1 MSRSVV
7 LYLHVHQPYRL
18 RDYTIFD
25 TAVNHDYFEV
35 PYHGR
40 TSNERIMQKVAEKS
54 YRPTNKVLQALL
66 DRHPE
71 FKFSL
76 SFSGTVLEQM
86 SRYVPDVLESFQ
98 KLVSTGR
105 VEVLAET
112 YHHSL
117 AFFYSLA
124 EFEAEVEAH
133 RNLVEELFG
142 VKPTAFRNTELAYNN
157 SLALW
162 ADRKDYEAII
172 TEGWDPV
179 LAGRTPNHVY
189 RPTNTNNIKLLMK
202 NYKLSDDVAF
212 RFSDQSWSEWPL
224 DADKYT
230 AWLDNV
236 EENPEVI
243 NLFMDYETFG
253 EHQWSTTGI
262 FDFLQAVPEKWLSR
276 SGNDF
281 QTITGAARKYQ
292 PRDNIDCPQTITWAD
307 TERDLTAWL
316 GNAMQTQAIQ
326 FAFSLQQSVLDS
338 QDQSLIEDWRR
349 LLASDNYYYMC
360 TKWFRDGDVHA
371 YFSPY
376 ESPYEAFMYFMN
388 AMHDIR
394 YRLVQTGAKI

>member
-7 LYLHVHQPYRL
+7 LYLHVHQPYRV
-18 RDYTIFD
+18 RDYSAFD
-25 TAVNHDYFEV
+25 TGVKHDYFDA
-35 PYHGR
+35 PFHGS
-40 TSNERIMQKVAEKS
+40 TSNERIMQKVADKS
-54 YRPTNKVLQALL
+54 YRPTNKVLQELL
-66 DRHPE
+66 DTYPD

-76 SFSGTVLEQM
+76 SLSGTVLEQM
-86 SRYVPDVLESFQ
+86 SRYTPDVLESFQ
-98 KLVSTGR
+98 KLVATGR
-105 VEVLAET
+105 VEILAET

-124 EFEAEVEAH
+124 EFEAEVEAQ
-133 RNLVEELFG
+133 RDRIEELFG
-142 VKPTAFRNTELAYNN
+142 VKPTAFRNTELSYNN

-162 ADRKDYEAII
+162 AERKGYQAII

-189 RPTNTNNIKLLMK
+189 QPINTNSIKLLMK

-212 RFSDQSWSEWPL
+212 RFSNRDWEEWPL
-224 DADKYT
+224 DADKYN
-230 AWLDNV
+230 AWLNNA
-236 EENPEVI
+236 EEDPEVI

-253 EHQWSTTGI
+253 EHQWSETGI
-262 FDFLQAVPEKWLSR
+262 FDFLRALPQKWLER
-276 SGNDF
+276 GGNNF
-281 QTITGAARKYQ
+281 QTITGAAGAYKSKGI
-292 PRDNIDCPQTITWAD
+292 IDCPQTITWAD
-307 TERDLTAWL
+307 SERDLTAWL

-326 FAFSLQQSVLDS
+326 FAFSLQSQVLDS
-338 QDQSLIEDWRR
+338 KDAALIEDWRR
-349 LLASDNYYYMC
+349 LLASDNFYYMC

-394 YRLVQTGAKI
+394 YRLVQKGAA